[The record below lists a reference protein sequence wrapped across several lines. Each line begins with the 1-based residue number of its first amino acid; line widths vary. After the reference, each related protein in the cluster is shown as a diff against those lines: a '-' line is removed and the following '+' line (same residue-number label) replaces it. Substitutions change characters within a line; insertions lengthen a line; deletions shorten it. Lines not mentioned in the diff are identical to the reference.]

1 MQQTTIKR
9 QISKHKNKAAG
20 NTKTRKNIETQ
31 YKDSVSGSA
40 RRLEVNV
47 DAAAATQTLCIYPG
61 CAFSRGANAMSL
73 RLSRGKRQGAAF
85 TLKRH
90 VLR

>member
-31 YKDSVSGSA
+31 YKDSVSG
-40 RRLEVNV
+40 
-47 DAAAATQTLCIYPG
+47 
-61 CAFSRGANAMSL
+61 
-73 RLSRGKRQGAAF
+73 
-85 TLKRH
+85 
-90 VLR
+90 